1 MKRILALLSL
11 VCALFV
17 VSACHY
23 HIELSVNASAELL
36 YDGKSPEIWGP
47 NQFPVH
53 HTTITESDLESL
65 FLDLTKKADTDFK
78 AAFLYL
84 EIYDEIG
91 QKPLPNKTYG
101 VVFDSRTGR
110 YSFAEIYD

>member
-1 MKRILALLSL
+1 MKRVLALLSL
-11 VCALFV
+11 VCALFAT
-17 VSACHY
+17 SACHY
-23 HIELSVNASAELL
+23 SIELSVNASAELL

-47 NQFPVH
+47 NQYSVH
-53 HTTITESDLESL
+53 HTTLTESDLESF
-65 FLDLTKKADTDFK
+65 FLDLTKKADIDFK

-84 EIYDEIG
+84 DIYDEIG

-101 VVFDSRTGR
+101 VVFDSRSGR